1 MLASHLPRGGTFVDC
16 GANRGAFSRAVG
28 ERFGLRPVL
37 LVEANPELARNLQET
52 GRWPVENCAVSSRE
66 GTLTFNI
73 AANDE
78 GSSILTLPG
87 ESSLGCTA
95 VGSATVRSRTLES
108 LVAALPAGPID
119 LLKMDIEGAEVE
131 VLLTSPESVL
141 RRFSQI
147 TVEFHCDPVFGFG
160 GRAEVERVLARMRSL
175 GFECL
180 WFDFTLRDVLFVNH
194 RQLGLSGVDR
204 FRMRLFPAPPPALS
218 KAWFALPA
226 PFRRAIKSGIGRLR
240 GT

>member
-1 MLASHLPRGGTFVDC
+1 VFVDF
-16 GANRGAFSRAVG
+16 GGNRGAFSQAVAG
-28 ERFGLRPVL
+28 RFGLKPAL
-37 LVEANPELARNLQET
+37 IVEANPELARKLRENAGWT
-52 GRWPVENCAVSSRE
+52 VENCAVSSRD
-66 GTLTFNI
+66 GFLTFNI

-78 GSSILTLPG
+78 GSSILALPDQ
-87 ESSLGCTA
+87 SSLGCTA
-95 VGSATVRSRTLES
+95 VGAVTVQSRTLES
-108 LVAALPAGPID
+108 LVAMLPAGPID

-131 VLLTSPESVL
+131 VLLTSPDAVL

-160 GRAEVERVLARMRSL
+160 GRAEVERVIARMRSL

-194 RQLGLSGVDR
+194 GQLGLSGLDR
-204 FRMRLFPAPPPALS
+204 LRMRLVPAPPPILS

-226 PFRRAIKSGIGRLR
+226 PVRRTIKSGIARLR
-240 GT
+240 GTI